1 MAGGKDHFAAATGRL
16 SSFPPRL
23 VVTCD
28 GGSAAA
34 AAQQA
39 SYGVGGAGGYGSDG
53 VGVGLAA
60 RSLAVGLGHRRP
72 AACLPGGGPAAQ
84 WCFTTMAASAAARG

>member
-16 SSFPPRL
+16 SSFPPWL
-23 VVTCD
+23 VVTYD
-28 GGSAAA
+28 GRSAA

-39 SYGVGGAGGYGSDG
+39 SYGVGGAGVYGSDG

-72 AACLPGGGPAAQ
+72 AACLPGGGPAVQ
-84 WCFTTMAASAAARG
+84 RCFTTMAASAAARG